1 MIHNGVSEMTPLNLQ
16 IGKAE
21 KVASAWGVN
30 PRRLKLW
37 LDEGLVKYK
46 QRGSG
51 RGSMRLL
58 TDESLLDVYLA
69 SQLSHDLAQSHV
81 SSCIRAARR
90 HYGEWLRSERR
101 NTWPVFVVFKIDHA
115 PLHTTEVR
123 LPLES
128 ALASIMMI
136 RERLTEQPQVSR
148 GRPRRNWR
156 REFEEDMT
164 EIGRSL
170 RASAASR
177 RPVEEDIRAYRSRLR
192 ATEEVHVTVPT

>member
-1 MIHNGVSEMTPLNLQ
+1 MDLQ

-21 KVASAWGVN
+21 KVARGWGVS

-51 RGSMRLL
+51 RGSMRFL
-58 TDESLLDVYLA
+58 TDESLLDVYLV
-69 SQLSHDLAQSHV
+69 SQLSHDLTQSHV
-81 SSCIRAARR
+81 WSCVRAARR
-90 HYGEWLRSERR
+90 HYGEWLHTEWLRDAR
-101 NTWPVFVVFKIDHA
+101 PVWVVFKIDHA

-128 ALASIMMI
+128 ALVSIMTI
-136 RERLTEQPQVSR
+136 RERVKEHPQISR
-148 GRPRRNWR
+148 GRPRRDWR
-156 REFEEDMT
+156 SEFEEDMA
-164 EIGRSL
+164 EIGQAL

-177 RPVEEDIRAYRSRLR
+177 PPLEEDIRAYRARRR
-192 ATEEVHVTVPT
+192 AAEEVHVTVPA

>member
-1 MIHNGVSEMTPLNLQ
+1 MTPLDLQ

-37 LDEGLVKYK
+37 LDEGLIKYK

-51 RGSMRLL
+51 RGSMRFL
-58 TDESLLDVYLA
+58 TDESLLDVYLV
-69 SQLSHDLAQSHV
+69 SQLSHDLTQSHV
-81 SSCIRAARR
+81 WSCVRAARR
-90 HYGEWLRSERR
+90 HYREWLRSERLR
-101 NTWPVFVVFKIDHA
+101 DPRSVSVVFKIDHA

-128 ALASIMMI
+128 ALLSIATI
-136 RERLTEQPQVSR
+136 RERVKDRPGISR
-148 GRPRRNWR
+148 GRPRRDWR
-156 REFEEDMT
+156 SDFEEDMA

-170 RASAASR
+170 RASADSQ
-177 RPVEEDIRAYRSRLR
+177 RPLEEDIRAYRARRR
-192 ATEEVHVTVPT
+192 AAEEVHVTVPT

>member
-1 MIHNGVSEMTPLNLQ
+1 MTPLDLQ

-51 RGSMRLL
+51 RGSMRFL
-58 TDESLLDVYLA
+58 TDESLLDVYLV
-69 SQLSHDLAQSHV
+69 SQLSHDLTQSHV
-81 SSCIRAARR
+81 WSCIRAARR
-90 HYGEWLRSERR
+90 HYSEWLRSERLR
-101 NTWPVFVVFKIDHA
+101 DARSVSVVFKIDHA

-128 ALASIMMI
+128 ALVSIATI
-136 RERLTEQPQVSR
+136 RERMKERPGISR
-148 GRPRRNWR
+148 GRPRRDWR
-156 REFEEDMT
+156 SEFEEDMA

-170 RASAASR
+170 RASAASQ
-177 RPVEEDIRAYRSRLR
+177 RPLEEDIRAYRARR
-192 ATEEVHVTVPT
+192 RPAEEVHVTVPT

>member
-1 MIHNGVSEMTPLNLQ
+1 MLHNGVSEVTPLNLQ

-69 SQLSHDLAQSHV
+69 SQLSHDLAQNHV

-90 HYGEWLRSERR
+90 HYGEWLRSEGR
-101 NTWPVFVVFKIDHA
+101 NARPVFIVFKIDHA

-128 ALASIMMI
+128 ALASIVMI
-136 RERLTEQPQVSR
+136 RERLTQRPQVSR

-177 RPVEEDIRAYRSRLR
+177 RPVEEDIRAYRARRR

>member
-1 MIHNGVSEMTPLNLQ
+1 MTPLDLQ

-37 LDEGLVKYK
+37 LDEGLIKYK

-51 RGSMRLL
+51 RGSMRFL
-58 TDESLLDVYLA
+58 TDESLLDVYLV
-69 SQLSHDLAQSHV
+69 SQLSHDLTQSHV
-81 SSCIRAARR
+81 WSCVRAARH
-90 HYGEWLRSERR
+90 HYREWLRSERLR
-101 NTWPVFVVFKIDHA
+101 DPRSVSVVFKIDHA

-128 ALASIMMI
+128 ALLSIATI
-136 RERLTEQPQVSR
+136 RERVKDRPGISR
-148 GRPRRNWR
+148 GRPRRDWR
-156 REFEEDMT
+156 SDFEEDMA

-170 RASAASR
+170 RASAASQ
-177 RPVEEDIRAYRSRLR
+177 RPLEEDIRAYRARRR
-192 ATEEVHVTVPT
+192 AAEEVHVTVPT

>member
-1 MIHNGVSEMTPLNLQ
+1 LNLQ

-21 KVASAWGVN
+21 KVASAWGVK

-51 RGSMRLL
+51 RGSIRLL
-58 TDESLLDVYLA
+58 TDESLLDVYLV
-69 SQLSHDLAQSHV
+69 SQLSHDLAQNHV

-90 HYGEWLRSERR
+90 HYGAWLRSDRLR
-101 NTWPVFVVFKIDHA
+101 NTRPVFVVFKIDHA

-123 LPLES
+123 LPLDS
-128 ALASIMMI
+128 ALASIVRI

-148 GRPRRNWR
+148 GRPRRDWR
-156 REFEEDMT
+156 REFEEDMAK
-164 EIGRSL
+164 IGRSL
-170 RASAASR
+170 RATAASR
-177 RPVEEDIRAYRSRLR
+177 PSLEEEIRAYRARR
-192 ATEEVHVTVPT
+192 RVPEEVHVTVPA